1 MLNIKDRI
9 IGHNTSE
16 ASLYLDDDYR
26 PEKVNDRLNEIR
38 DKFIR
43 SVYQLLKSDEFKDLY
58 LKYDEQ
64 IDAKISIK
72 HDAIEISY

>member
-1 MLNIKDRI
+1 MVKSDK
-9 IGHNTSE
+9 HQKSDTSE
-16 ASLYLDDDYR
+16 ASLYLDDNYR
-26 PEKVNDRLNEIR
+26 PKENNDRLIDMR

-43 SVYQLLKSDEFKDLY
+43 SVYEMLKSEEFKDLY